1 MKAYI
6 VEDEVLATNRMNQ
19 LISENLHDIE
29 VVGSSQT
36 GKHAIKEIN
45 ATKPDLLFLDIQ
57 LLDMS
62 GLDLLKHLV
71 YQPFVIFTTAYR
83 EYAIEAF
90 DHFAVDYLLKPISQ
104 DRFDTAIKKLLTLK
118 DKSTLHTNPKFEPK
132 QEKKIKKRTSF
143 SIKKNDKIILVDI
156 DNVAWIKAED
166 KYVEIGEKNGK
177 SHLLSKTLKNL
188 IEELPENFIR
198 IHRSYIINKNYVYE
212 IHKHFKGRYVFKL
225 SDTDRSSITSSE
237 TYLAEIKRKFDL

>member
-6 VEDEVLATNRMNQ
+6 VEDEVLAINRMNQ
-19 LISENLHDIE
+19 LISNNLHDIE

-36 GKHAIKEIN
+36 GKQAIKEIN
-45 ATKPDLLFLDIQ
+45 SIKPDLLFLDIQ
-57 LLDMS
+57 LLDMT
-62 GLDLLKHLV
+62 GLDLLKHIV
-71 YQPFVIFTTAYR
+71 YQPFVIFTTAYQ
-83 EYAIEAF
+83 EYAVDAF

-104 DRFDTAIKKLLTLK
+104 ERFDKAIKKLLTLK
-118 DKSTLHTNPKFEPK
+118 DKTTVGSSHNFELK
-132 QEKKIKKRTSF
+132 HERKIKKRTSF

-177 SHLLSKTLKNL
+177 SHLLNKTLKLL
-188 IEELPENFIR
+188 IDELPENFIR
-198 IHRSYIINKNYVYE
+198 IHRSYIINKDYVYE

-225 SDTDRSSITSSE
+225 H
-237 TYLAEIKRKFDL
+237 IK